1 VSKTV
6 VKMKLAYK
14 MFAVFLLTSCLVV
27 ALMVGFM
34 RYYVVRGFADY
45 VNKTAL
51 DNLDR
56 LTSELAAVYEFNNG
70 WHSLKDNSTGWRDI
84 LRSALAKGDLERFRP
99 PARRDET
106 ANTDHLDTPP
116 GIKTDVNDL
125 PDRPRPGTRPPK
137 PFIRLA
143 RGLALFDADRNPVV
157 GGSARGPSGHYT
169 LRAIPVKDQVV
180 GWLGLHKREHL
191 THPLAISFLK
201 EQTHGFY
208 LIGGSIFL
216 LAAIVS
222 FLLSKHLLA
231 PIRQLAD
238 GTQSLTEFKF
248 DTKIEVHSQDELGQL
263 AMDFNRMA
271 ATLRKYETMRR
282 QWISDIS
289 HELRTPLAILKGEIE
304 ALQDGLRKPDQASLD
319 SLHSEVVRLSKLV
332 GDLHFLSLAD
342 SKSLLTKNE
351 PVKLFEILYKMV
363 NHFRP
368 RLAKKGIEVDM
379 MTGEGEGLIIH
390 GDADQLAQLF
400 TNLLDNSLKYT
411 DSPGVLR
418 IFEQHTA
425 QKLTLSFE
433 DSAPGVPEDAL
444 ERLFDRLYRVEQ
456 SRSRTTGGSGL
467 GLAICK
473 QIVASHKGRIRGDH
487 SPTGGLLIQIEFPL
501 IRNNTIKR
509 QSRT

>member
-1 VSKTV
+1 
-6 VKMKLAYK
+6 MKLAYK
-14 MFAVFLLTSCLVV
+14 IFAVFLLTSCLVV
-27 ALMVGFM
+27 ALMVGIM
-34 RYYVVRGFADY
+34 RFYMARGFADY
-45 VNKTAL
+45 VNKAAL
-51 DNLDR
+51 DNLDG
-56 LTSELAAVYEFNNG
+56 LISELAAVYEVNNG
-70 WHSLKDNSTGWRDI
+70 WHALIDNSSGWRDI
-84 LRSALAKGDLERFRP
+84 LRSALAKGDIERYRS
-99 PARRDET
+99 PARREDT
-106 ANTDHLDTPP
+106 VLTHTPAKTVGIKPDANDTPERPPP
-116 GIKTDVNDL
+116 GA
-125 PDRPRPGTRPPK
+125 RRPK

-143 RGLALFDADRNPVV
+143 RGLALFDADRNHVV

-169 LRAIPVKDQVV
+169 LRAIPVDGRVV
-180 GWLGLHKREHL
+180 GWLGLHKREQL

-208 LIGGSIFL
+208 LIGSGIL
-216 LAAIVS
+216 VLAAIVS

-231 PIRQLAD
+231 PVRQLAN
-238 GTQSLTEFKF
+238 GTRRLAEFKF
-248 DTKIEVHSQDELGQL
+248 DTKIDVGTQDELGQL
-263 AMDFNRMA
+263 ALDFNRMA
-271 ATLRKYETMRR
+271 ATLKKYETLRR
-282 QWISDIS
+282 QWLTDIS

-304 ALQDGLRKPDQASLD
+304 AMQDGLRKPDQAGLD

-342 SKSLLTKNE
+342 SKSLLTKSD
-351 PVKLFEILYKMV
+351 PVKLFEILDKMV

-444 ERLFDRLYRVEQ
+444 ERLFDRLYRVDQ

-473 QIVASHKGRIRGDH
+473 QIVASHKGRIRGVH
-487 SPTGGLLIQIEFPL
+487 SPSGGLLIQIEFPL
-501 IRNNTIKR
+501 F
-509 QSRT
+509 